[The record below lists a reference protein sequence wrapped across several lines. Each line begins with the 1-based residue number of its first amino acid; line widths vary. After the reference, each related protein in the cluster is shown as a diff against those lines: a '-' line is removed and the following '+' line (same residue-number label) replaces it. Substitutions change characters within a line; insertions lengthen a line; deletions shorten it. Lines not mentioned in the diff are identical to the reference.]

1 MAITNR
7 RMTEADAPTLHNFM
21 VDVLANDSALGGGT
35 AATADHLAQQVAN
48 GLQTWLAI
56 ESGAIVGVL
65 GPQISGM
72 RATDAGEIRSYH
84 YYGRGIVHYT
94 KTAVQALRI
103 IKNLALFAVTDTR
116 NQGKLPDDIV
126 IEGATAC
133 QGATWCRHIGAEETV
148 LDAINSRFIIPV
160 LLLEER
166 FKAVK

>member
-1 MAITNR
+1 
-7 RMTEADAPTLHNFM
+7 MTEADAPALHNFM
-21 VDVLANDSALGGGT
+21 VDVLANDLALGGGT
-35 AATADHLAQQVAN
+35 AATAEHLALQVRN

-72 RATDAGEIRSYH
+72 RATETEERSYH

-94 KTAVQALRI
+94 KTAIQALRI
-103 IKNLALFAVTDTR
+103 IRDLALFAVTDTR

-148 LDAINSRFIIPV
+148 LDAISSRFIIPV